1 MRIGPVVIIR
11 ALPPSHRA
19 DNASSRADYAGRMAD
34 FEVMTTWPDGTPLPP
49 GIRMTRPTNAEARL
63 RELGITPWTAEEIER
78 NTTVIP
84 ARITDPD
91 EAIRNMHEVSGSIS
105 IGRPP
110 RKSDYRARWRY
121 NSEIFDDED

>member
-1 MRIGPVVIIR
+1 MRIGPLTIER
-11 ALPPSHRA
+11 RRERPATPREEE
-19 DNASSRADYAGRMAD
+19 YAQRMP
-34 FEVMTTWPDGTPLPP
+34 VKHTTLPDGTPLPA
-49 GIRMTRPTNAEARL
+49 GVFRYGPTDDDRL
-63 RELGITPWTAEEIER
+63 DFGFTPWTPEEIER

>member
-1 MRIGPVVIIR
+1 MRIGPVIVVR
-11 ALPPSHRA
+11 ARDWPRYVTALRW
-19 DNASSRADYAGRMAD
+19 DYDRDMAD
-34 FEVMTTWPDGTPLPP
+34 FEIVTAWPDGTPLPP
-49 GIRMTRPTNAEARL
+49 GIRMTRPTNAEQRL
-63 RELGITPWTAEEIER
+63 RAIGITPLSPEQRAANGTF
-78 NTTVIP
+78 IP

-91 EAIRNMHEVSGSIS
+91 EAIRNMHAVSGSIS

>member
-1 MRIGPVVIIR
+1 MVKRPKHRSDELMLIPFLDILCSLIGVLVLIIVVLVVAQTQRI
-11 ALPPSHRA
+11 
-19 DNASSRADYAGRMAD
+19 NGR
-34 FEVMTTWPDGTPLPP
+34 TP
-49 GIRMTRPTNAEARL
+49 
-63 RELGITPWTAEEIER
+63 EEIELH
-78 NTTVIP
+78 TTLIP